1 LRADAEREQMSE
13 EGIDT
18 GGDYRPNDA
27 FREAL
32 AAKRQIEERMKR
44 GGR

>member
-1 LRADAEREQMSE
+1 MHE
-13 EGIDT
+13 EGIGT
-18 GGDYRPNDA
+18 EGGEYRPNDA

>member
-1 LRADAEREQMSE
+1 MSAD
-13 EGIDT
+13 GIDT
-18 GGDYRPNDA
+18 EGGEYRPNDA

-32 AAKRQIEERMKR
+32 AAKKQIEERMKR

>member
-1 LRADAEREQMSE
+1 MSE
-13 EGIDT
+13 EGIDDE
-18 GGDYRPNDA
+18 GGTYRPNDA
-27 FREAL
+27 FQQAL